1 MINKSIIIS
10 ILLILPLQTTLSQI
24 NNLAGDELE
33 NNTNVTTEDALV
45 GEKLEQVQNQ
55 SKDAGKLIE
64 ELVPDEPKKE

>member
-1 MINKSIIIS
+1 MVNKLIFIL
-10 ILLILPLQTTLSQI
+10 ILLILPLQTALSQI
-24 NNLAGDELE
+24 NDSSAEKLE
-33 NNTNVTTEDALV
+33 NDTNVITEDALV

>member
-1 MINKSIIIS
+1 MVNKLILIL
-10 ILLILPLQTTLSQI
+10 ILLILPLQTALSQI
-24 NNLAGDELE
+24 KDSSAEKLE
-33 NNTNVTTEDALV
+33 NNTNVITEDALV

>member
-1 MINKSIIIS
+1 MDNKLFLIL
-10 ILLILPLQTTLSQI
+10 ILLILPLQTALSQI
-24 NNLAGDELE
+24 NDSSAEKLE
-33 NNTNVTTEDALV
+33 NNTNVITEDALV

>member
-1 MINKSIIIS
+1 MINKSSIFS

-24 NNLAGDELE
+24 NDLAGDELE

-64 ELVPDEPKKE
+64 ELVADEPKKE

>member
-1 MINKSIIIS
+1 MFLTGN
-10 ILLILPLQTTLSQI
+10 
-24 NNLAGDELE
+24 ELE

-64 ELVPDEPKKE
+64 ELVANEPKK

>member
-1 MINKSIIIS
+1 MINQAILIS

-33 NNTNVTTEDALV
+33 NNTNVTTDDVLV

-64 ELVPDEPKKE
+64 ELVADEPKKK

>member
-1 MINKSIIIS
+1 MIYKSIIIS

-55 SKDAGKLIE
+55 SKDAGNLIE
-64 ELVPDEPKKE
+64 ELVADEPKKE

>member
-1 MINKSIIIS
+1 MINISIIIS
-10 ILLILPLQTTLSQI
+10 ILLIIPLQTTLSQI
-24 NNLAGDELE
+24 NDLTGDELE

-64 ELVPDEPKKE
+64 ELVVDEPKKE

>member
-1 MINKSIIIS
+1 MVNKLILIL
-10 ILLILPLQTTLSQI
+10 ILLILPLQTALSQI
-24 NNLAGDELE
+24 NDSSAEKLE
-33 NNTNVTTEDALV
+33 NDTNVITEDALV

>member
-24 NNLAGDELE
+24 NNLAGDELG

-64 ELVPDEPKKE
+64 ELVADKPKKE

>member
-1 MINKSIIIS
+1 MINKSIIFS
-10 ILLILPLQTTLSQI
+10 IVLILPLQTTLSQI
-24 NNLAGDELE
+24 NDLAGDELE

-64 ELVPDEPKKE
+64 ELVADEPKKE

>member
-10 ILLILPLQTTLSQI
+10 ILFILPLQTTLSQI

-64 ELVPDEPKKE
+64 ELVADEPKKE

>member
-1 MINKSIIIS
+1 MINKSTVFS

-24 NNLAGDELE
+24 NDLAGDELE

-64 ELVPDEPKKE
+64 ELVVDEPKKE

>member
-64 ELVPDEPKKE
+64 EIVADEPKKE

>member
-1 MINKSIIIS
+1 MVNKLTLIL
-10 ILLILPLQTTLSQI
+10 ILLILPLQTALSQI
-24 NNLAGDELE
+24 NDSSAEKLE
-33 NNTNVTTEDALV
+33 NNTNVITEDALV

>member
-1 MINKSIIIS
+1 MVNKLILIL
-10 ILLILPLQTTLSQI
+10 ILLILPLQLALSQI
-24 NNLAGDELE
+24 NDSSAEKLE
-33 NNTNVTTEDALV
+33 NDTNVITEDALV